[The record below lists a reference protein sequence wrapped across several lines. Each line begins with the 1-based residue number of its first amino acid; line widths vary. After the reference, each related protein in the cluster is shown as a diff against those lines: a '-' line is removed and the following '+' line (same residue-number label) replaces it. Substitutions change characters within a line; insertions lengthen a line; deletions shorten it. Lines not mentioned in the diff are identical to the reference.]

1 MDIGVSVVVLA
12 VITTPIAGEMPE
24 KISMIMLARRS
35 GSGASIAPVLGSEIL
50 NNTLFLAF
58 AVFASMRQIGFYV
71 NIEPKPSLSY
81 QVILV
86 TVFIL
91 IALIPMFVQKE
102 IGLKV
107 GVMLASMYVIGIFI
121 QFLLL

>member
-50 NNTLFLAF
+50 NNTPFLALLYLQPCQ
-58 AVFASMRQIGFYV
+58 VGFYV

>member
-1 MDIGVSVVVLA
+1 VDIGVSVVVLA
-12 VITTPIAGEMPE
+12 VIATPIAGEMPE

-58 AVFASMRQIGFYV
+58 AVFAAMRQVGFYV
-71 NIEPKPSLSY
+71 NIEPKPILSY

-107 GVMLASMYVIGIFI
+107 GVMLASMFVIGIFI